1 MKHLKMLGLAAVA
14 ATALMAFAAG
24 PASATT
30 LSINGVTQTGAV
42 AIEASI
48 AAGNSA
54 ILKDT
59 SGFSQN
65 TCTTSVAKGSTDTKT
80 GEAVTGKLSSLTFSN
95 CTRTVTVH
103 KPGALEI
110 LWISGSTNGTVY
122 SENAQVTSGSPIG
135 ILNCTTGETTHIGT
149 LTGIAS
155 GSATMHIN
163 ALINC
168 GIISSAKWEGTYTI
182 TSPSGL
188 GVEA

>member
-1 MKHLKMLGLAAVA
+1 MKYLKMLGLMALA
-14 ATALMAFAAG
+14 ATALMAFAG
-24 PASATT
+24 SASATT
-30 LSINGVTQTGAV
+30 LELKGVTQSGAV

-65 TCTTSVAKGSTDTKT
+65 TCTTSVAKGSTETKT
-80 GEAVTGKLSSLTFSN
+80 GTSVTGKLSSLTFSN

-103 KPGALEI
+103 KPGALEVV
-110 LWISGSTNGTVY
+110 WISGGTNGTVY

-135 ILNCTTGETTHIGT
+135 TLNCTTGETTHIGT
-149 LTGIAS
+149 VTGVAS
-155 GSATMHIN
+155 GKGTMHIN

-168 GIISSAKWEGTYTI
+168 GIISSAKWEGTYTV
-182 TSPSGL
+182 TTEGL
-188 GVEA
+188 GVVS